1 MLKQLNVIEDELN
14 KFKEK
19 YLKLEKEFMV
29 YKRNSECK
37 YDRDVML
44 VKLQNENNS
53 FKVESFMQ
61 LQKHN
66 EMLYK
71 QVLELENVIKC
82 YKYEEQLRMKD
93 KDMKYQQQIAT
104 LKQKM
109 INYLKNEYSVNNENN
124 TRHKDLNIKL
134 NQLHINE
141 LIKDLE
147 FQEMLIEDLINENN
161 SLKQKV
167 RALSNDVVIHKEVE
181 KCLEEKN
188 RKFKKQLLLYN
199 SKLSGD
205 TVSPLLSSTKS
216 LFLNNNNNKGCV
228 YTYANTNNVSPLK
241 TISNLS
247 SSRSLNVMNSH
258 YKVKYESIKEELND
272 IYNKYRNIF
281 NIYNTALNNIKSN
294 NAYSKEVKEF
304 FKCIHCNKRYCE
316 YNELDKGVQEE
327 ILITLMKEILPLVK
341 YDEGLEKKSNLNSNS
356 NKKKRI
362 RVVNSVDWSCKLK
375 EGKTISSSRNLKNGM
390 GMTLTMQSS
399 NDKLDIDNGDGRGKG
414 EWGLEGNNRTMGRSN
429 TENKDLIE
437 FRNKMQKKKLIM
449 KDKKLMLQTFSL
461 LK

>member
-1 MLKQLNVIEDELN
+1 MLKQLNVIEDEVN

-19 YLKLEKEFMV
+19 YLKLEKEFML

-53 FKVESFMQ
+53 FKVESFVQ

-66 EMLYK
+66 EMLFK
-71 QVLELENVIKC
+71 QILELENVIKC

-109 INYLKNEYSVNNENN
+109 INYLKNEYSVNNDNN
-124 TRHKDLNIKL
+124 TKHKDLNIKL

-147 FQEMLIEDLINENN
+147 FQEMLIEDLISENN
-161 SLKQKV
+161 ALKQKV
-167 RALSNDVVIHKEVE
+167 RELSNDVVIHKEVE

-199 SKLSGD
+199 SKPGN
-205 TVSPLLSSTKS
+205 TISPLLSSTKS
-216 LFLNNNNNKGCV
+216 LLLNNNNKV
-228 YTYANTNNVSPLK
+228 YAYASTNNVSPIK

-247 SSRSLNVMNSH
+247 SSRSLNVINSH
-258 YKVKYESIKEELND
+258 YKVKYESTKEELND

-281 NIYNTALNNIKSN
+281 NIYNTALSNIKSN
-294 NAYSKEVKEF
+294 NAYAKEVKEF
-304 FKCIHCNKRYCE
+304 FKYIHCNKRCCK
-316 YNELDKGVQEE
+316 YNELDKGVQED

-341 YDEGLEKKSNLNSNS
+341 YDEGLEKNTNLNSNS
-356 NKKKRI
+356 NKKRKI

-375 EGKTISSSRNLKNGM
+375 EGKVISSSRNLKNGM

-399 NDKLDIDNGDGRGKG
+399 KDKLDVDNGDDKDKSG
-414 EWGLEGNNRTMGRSN
+414 WGMDVNNRIMGRSN

-437 FRNKMQKKKLIM
+437 FRNKMQKKKLIT